1 MPFSA
6 VSTADSENTITW
18 AHIRLHIT
26 PGVISPPMADPKT
39 PLSREQF
46 VRVAIDFVEKHSM
59 SEFTLRAIGDE
70 LGVNNTAVYRYF
82 PNKESLLD
90 AMLDS
95 VLAEIAAQPD
105 PDGATPRECIVEMLS
120 NVRLA
125 FQNHSHLSATYVS
138 ASGAFPSGLILTRRI
153 SAHLSSMGLRGDALV
168 RTYQML
174 EGYTLGTSVF
184 DAGGAPDT
192 WTIRQE
198 RYRYVNSPDFDDA
211 ARDPER
217 VREIANEGFMRAI
230 SLILDDAEKDISL

>member
-1 MPFSA
+1 
-6 VSTADSENTITW
+6 
-18 AHIRLHIT
+18 
-26 PGVISPPMADPKT
+26 MAPAKT
-39 PLSREQF
+39 PLSRDHF

-59 SEFTLRAIGDE
+59 AEFTLRAIGQE

-95 VLAEIAAQPD
+95 VLAQVAALPD
-105 PDGATPRECIVEMLS
+105 REGATPRECVVDMLT
-120 NVRLA
+120 NVRQA

-138 ASGAFPSGLILTRRI
+138 ATGEFPSGLLLTRRI
-153 SAHLSSMGLRGDALV
+153 SAHLHSMGIRGDDLV

-192 WTIRQE
+192 WTIRQQ
-198 RYRYVNSPDFDDA
+198 RYRFVNSPDFDEA

-217 VREIANEGFMRAI
+217 VKKIANDGFVRAI
-230 SLILDDAEKDISL
+230 SLILNDAEQVAHH

>member
-1 MPFSA
+1 
-6 VSTADSENTITW
+6 
-18 AHIRLHIT
+18 
-26 PGVISPPMADPKT
+26 MADPKT

-59 SEFTLRAIGDE
+59 SEFTLRAIGQE
-70 LGVNNTAVYRYF
+70 LGVNNTAIYRHF
-82 PNKESLLD
+82 PSKESLLD
-90 AMLDS
+90 AMLES
-95 VLAEIAAQPD
+95 VLGEVAALPD
-105 PDGATPRECIVEMLS
+105 PEGLSPRDCIMQILR
-120 NVRLA
+120 NVRQV
-125 FQNHSHLSATYVS
+125 FQKHSHLSATYVS
-138 ASGAFPSGLILTRRI
+138 ATGAFPSGLILTRRI

-192 WTIRQE
+192 WSIRQE

-217 VREIANEGFMRAI
+217 VQRIAYDGFTRAI
-230 SLILDDAEKDISL
+230 SLILDDAEKDASR